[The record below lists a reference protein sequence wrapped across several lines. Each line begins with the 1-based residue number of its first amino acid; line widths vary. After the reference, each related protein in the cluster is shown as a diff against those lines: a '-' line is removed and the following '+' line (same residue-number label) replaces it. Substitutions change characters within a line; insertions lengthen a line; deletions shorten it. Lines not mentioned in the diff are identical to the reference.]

1 VVEHLLAKEDVASS
15 SLVTRSS
22 LVRRRTRA
30 REVTAGSAKMDLPGT
45 RAAVKFRHMK
55 TTSLLSCALVGGLL
69 CLGVSLRA
77 ANEPKDKTPWKIT
90 GQLEEACSCDAAC
103 PCWFGSKPTKMT
115 CGGGQ
120 VLFIQKGNYGKVKLD
135 GLAVAS
141 IGQSPEGKTMMESFG
156 NWNFA
161 YNYIDEKATPEQRK
175 ALEAIAGKVLT
186 PGASKKTETRYV
198 PITRKIEGK
207 DHEITLG
214 QYGTFRGHLVEGG
227 MGGAPKIV
235 NPPGADPIHHQYAQG
250 HTSKMTYTDADQ
262 NWSWENSNYMF
273 GTFTVDNVQYE
284 KYAAGLA
291 QKMAQMK
298 GEKTPEKK

>member
-1 VVEHLLAKEDVASS
+1 
-15 SLVTRSS
+15 
-22 LVRRRTRA
+22 
-30 REVTAGSAKMDLPGT
+30 
-45 RAAVKFRHMK
+45 MK
-55 TTSLLSCALVGGLL
+55 TTSLLLSSF
-69 CLGVSLRA
+69 GVLAVAFFCFASTA
-77 ANEPKDKTPWKIT
+77 SAVDEPKDKTPWKIT

-120 VLFIQKGNYGKVKLD
+120 VLFIQKGNYGKVKL
-135 GLAVAS
+135 
-141 IGQSPEGKTMMESFG
+141 G
-156 NWNFA
+156 NWNFG

-175 ALEAIAGKVLT
+175 ALEAIAAKVLT

-198 PITRKIEGK
+198 PINRKIEGK

-227 MGGAPKIV
+227 MGGAPKIA
-235 NPPGADPIHHQYAQG
+235 NPPGADPLHHEYAQG
-250 HTSKMTYTDADQ
+250 RTSKMTYTDADQ
-262 NWSWENSNYMF
+262 HWAWENSNYMF
-273 GTFTVDNVQYE
+273 GTFTIDNIQYE

-298 GEKTPEKK
+298 DEKGPEKK

>member
-1 VVEHLLAKEDVASS
+1 VKTISLFLSPFGALAAGFFCFASTIS
-15 SLVTRSS
+15 
-22 LVRRRTRA
+22 
-30 REVTAGSAKMDLPGT
+30 
-45 RAAVKFRHMK
+45 
-55 TTSLLSCALVGGLL
+55 
-69 CLGVSLRA
+69 A

-103 PCWFGSKPTKMT
+103 PCWFNSKPTKMT

-120 VLFIQKGNYGKVKLD
+120 VLFIEKGHYGKVELD
-135 GLAVAS
+135 GLAVAN
-141 IGQSPEGKTMMESFG
+141 IAQSPEGQTMMGSFG

-175 ALEAIAGKVLT
+175 ALEVIAAKVLV

-198 PITRKIEGK
+198 PITRKVEGK

-227 MGGAPKIV
+227 MGGSPKIV
-235 NPPGADPIHHQYAQG
+235 NPPGADPLHHEYAQG
-250 HTSKMTYTDADQ
+250 RTSKMTYNDAEQ
-262 NWSWENSNYMF
+262 NWSWDNSNYMF

-284 KYAAGLA
+284 KFAAGLA
-291 QKMAQMK
+291 QKMAEMK
-298 GEKTPEKK
+298 GEKASEKK